1 MPESVLRKPDFSL
14 SLFCDDAV
22 LRTALILLA
31 QRVDPAMVTDAVP
44 MESASAASM
53 QADLA
58 IVVHGG
64 SIDAA
69 VALRELRACEWELPV
84 LLLLPDETAC
94 PAYAIDG
101 DMTECMTLPFDEA
114 EVAARLRYLIDM
126 LHARRAQQ
134 ERLDM
139 LLDGM
144 RGIGEERGIGTDEM
158 LAGFDRLVHF
168 HDEAT
173 AAHGRRVGRYVRVIA
188 GAAGLSHDEV
198 DLLEQ
203 AAPLHDIGKIGIAP
217 ALLNKHGRLDPQE
230 MSVMR
235 EHAQMG
241 YDILAN
247 GASSFLRTAAA
258 VARSHHER
266 FDGAGYPQGLRGER
280 IPVEARI
287 VALADVYDA
296 LTSAR
301 PYKPA
306 WSPEQ
311 ACAFIA
317 ENRAAFDPEL
327 VDAFMRHG
335 DEIRTLQTEQSAADN

>member
-1 MPESVLRKPDFSL
+1 MPETLFRKRDLSVL
-14 SLFCDDAV
+14 LFCDNAA
-22 LRTALILLA
+22 LRTTLTRLV
-31 QRVDPAMVTDAVP
+31 QRLDPAISVHDALP
-44 MESASAASM
+44 FIATSE
-53 QADLA
+53 QADLVIIA
-58 IVVHGG
+58 HGG
-64 SIDAA
+64 AMDATT
-69 VALRELRACEWELPV
+69 ALAGVRACGADLPV
-84 LLLLPDETAC
+84 LLLLQDGSVF
-94 PAYAIDG
+94 PAHVFDDTI
-101 DMTECMTLPFDEA
+101 ECMTLPLRET
-114 EVAARLRYLIDM
+114 ETAARLQYMIDA
-126 LHARRAQQ
+126 LYARRSQQ

-139 LLDGM
+139 LIASM
-144 RGIGEERGIGTDEM
+144 RDIGEERRIDTEEM
-158 LAGFDRLVHF
+158 LASFDRLVHF
-168 HDEAT
+168 HDQAT
-173 AAHGRRVGRYVRVIA
+173 AAHGRRVGRYARVIA
-188 GAAGLSHDEV
+188 DAARLSKDEI

-203 AAPLHDIGKIGIAP
+203 VAPLHDIGKVGIAP
-217 ALLNKHGRLDPQE
+217 ALLNKHGRLDQQE
-230 MSVMR
+230 MNVMR

-241 YDILAN
+241 YEILAN

-258 VARSHHER
+258 VAHAHHER

-306 WSPEQ
+306 WSAEQ